1 MMRMVRYMTWALFL
15 SGLLQMAQAQVLP
28 QYGTMHILDRS
39 VFEQYAAR
47 SDFPGA
53 MQVREVKLFI
63 ANVHTASP
71 TLYFQNTQ
79 LFPYH
84 YDFATDALGWTIP
97 LSQFNSE
104 TYFSQNRKNLA
115 GSLIAHDQY
124 DPNDGSLG
132 IYTLEFWP
140 TDPVRFA
147 QVKLAYELVTA
158 HMPFAVDK
166 LYFHAPGETQRVI
179 YNQEKALYEQ
189 AGLPVIA
196 TEDLYAN
203 MRYTPLNPGESY
215 GLLKIVDSAD
225 SVSVRDIV
233 VLKTLPNTLSHVAG
247 IITETPQTPLSHI
260 NVKAKQNI
268 TPNAYLKDAST
279 DPNILALV
287 GQYVKFEVLPD
298 GLSLTPASY
307 EDVNAFF
314 EGIRPTETQYPPRN
328 LDVTQI
334 APLSDVQFKDANAFG
349 AKAVNVAELDRCLP
363 PGMAPQGFAVPFY
376 FYDVFMQ
383 HNDFYTAARLMIE
396 DPNFQTT
403 PAHRVEALDRFRE
416 QIRKKSVLPSWMMQS
431 LQDLLETFDPNTSL
445 RCRSSTNNEDLPE
458 FNGAGLYD
466 SYTHHPNEGHM
477 AKSMK
482 QVWASLW
489 TYRAFE
495 ERDFY
500 RIDHFSTAMG
510 VLVHPNYS
518 DEQVNGVAITKNIY
532 DVEWPGYYVNAQLGE
547 DLVTNPEALSIPEE
561 FLVADLMGEERY
573 EIQYVR
579 FSNAIDPGEHLL
591 TKAQVFQLADMM
603 GLIQNHFRVLYDI
616 PWFDLY
622 FAMDIE
628 FKITTEGKLAI
639 KQARPWI
646 D

>member
-1 MMRMVRYMTWALFL
+1 MMVLGLVLGGLIQMT
-15 SGLLQMAQAQVLP
+15 QAQVLP
-28 QYGTMHILDRS
+28 QYGTMDILDRS

-53 MQVREVKLFI
+53 MQVREVKVLI
-63 ANVHTASP
+63 TNVHTASP
-71 TLYFQNTQ
+71 ALYFQNTQ

-84 YDFATDALGWTIP
+84 YYFAMDALGWTIS
-97 LSQFNSE
+97 LDLFNAQ
-104 TYFSQNRKNLA
+104 TYFSQQRHNLA

-140 TDPVRFA
+140 TDPVHFA
-147 QVKLAYELVTA
+147 QVKLAYDLVSE

-189 AGLPVIA
+189 ADLPVIA

-260 NVKAKQNI
+260 NVKAKQNN

-314 EGIRPTETQYPPRN
+314 EAVRPTNTQYPPRN
-328 LDVTQI
+328 LGVTQI
-334 APLSDVQFKDANAFG
+334 SPLSEIQFKDANAFG
-349 AKAVNVAELDRCLP
+349 AKAANVAELDRCLP
-363 PGMAPQGFAVPFY
+363 PGIAPTGFAVPFY
-376 FYDVFMQ
+376 YYDAFMQ
-383 HNDFYTAARLMIE
+383 TNDFYVAARHMIE
-396 DPNFQTT
+396 DPNFQAN
-403 PAHRVEALDRFRE
+403 PAHRVNALDAFRK
-416 QIRKKSVLPSWMMQS
+416 QIRKKSLLPAWMTQNLQS
-431 LQDLLETFDPNTSL
+431 LHEQFDPNTSL
-445 RCRSSTNNEDLPE
+445 RCRSSTNTEDLPE

-466 SYTHHPNEGHM
+466 SYTHHPHEGHI

-500 RIDHFSTAMG
+500 RIDHFTTAMG
-510 VLVHPNYS
+510 ILVHPNYS
-518 DEQVNGVAITKNIY
+518 DELVNGVAITKNIY
-532 DVEWPGYYVNAQLGE
+532 DVDWPGYYVNAQMGE
-547 DLVTNPEALSIPEE
+547 DLITNPEASSIPEE

-573 EIQYVR
+573 EIQYIR
-579 FSNAIDPGEHLL
+579 FSNAIDPGKHLL
-591 TKAQVFQLADMM
+591 TKTQVFHLADMM
-603 GLIQNHFRVLYDI
+603 GLIQNHFRFLYDI
-616 PWFDLY
+616 PWFDQH

-628 FKITTEGKLAI
+628 FKITAEGRLAI

>member
-1 MMRMVRYMTWALFL
+1 MIGLGLFL
-15 SGLLQMAQAQVLP
+15 GGLIQMAQAQVLP
-28 QYGTMHILDRS
+28 QYGTLDIPDRS
-39 VFEQYAAR
+39 VFEQYSTR

-53 MQVREVKLFI
+53 MQVREVKFFI
-63 ANVHTASP
+63 ANVHTKSP
-71 TLYFQNTQ
+71 TLYFQNTER
-79 LFPYH
+79 FPYH
-84 YDFATDALGWTIP
+84 YYFARDALGWTIS
-97 LSQFNSE
+97 LNQFNNE
-104 TYFSQNRKNLA
+104 TYFSDHRKNLA

-140 TDPVRFA
+140 TDPVHFT
-147 QVKLAYELVTA
+147 QVKLAYDLVSE
-158 HMPFAVDK
+158 HMPFAVSK
-166 LYFHAPGETQRVI
+166 LYYHAPGETQRVI
-179 YNQEKALYEQ
+179 YSQEKALYEQ

-203 MRYTPLNPGESY
+203 MRYSPLNPGESY
-215 GLLKIVDSAD
+215 GLLKIVDNAD

-233 VLKTLPNTLSHVAG
+233 ILKTLPNTLSHVAG

-260 NVKAKQNI
+260 NVKAKQNN
-268 TPNAYLKDAST
+268 TPNAYLKNAST

-287 GQYVKFEVLPD
+287 GQYVKMEVLSD
-298 GLSLTPASY
+298 GLNLTPASY

-314 EGIRPTETQYPPRN
+314 DAIRPKETQYPPRD
-328 LDVTQI
+328 LDIQKIT
-334 APLSDVQFKDANAFG
+334 PLSYVRFADAKAFG
-349 AKAVNVAELDRCLP
+349 AKAANVAELDRCLP
-363 PGMAPQGFAVPFY
+363 SGMAPKGFAVPFY
-376 FYDVFMQ
+376 FYDTFMQ
-383 HNDFYTAARLMIE
+383 HNNLYTVAQQMMD
-396 DPNFQTT
+396 DPNFQTD
-403 PAHRVEALDRFRE
+403 PAHRVDALDAFRKK
-416 QIRKKSVLPSWMMQS
+416 IRKQSELPSWMLNS
-431 LQDLLETFDPNTSL
+431 LQAMHNSFDPNTAL

-466 SYTHHPNEGHM
+466 SYTHHPHERHI

-518 DEQVNGVAITKNIY
+518 GEQVNGVGITKNIY
-532 DVEWPGYYVNAQLGE
+532 DAEWLGYYVNTQLGE
-547 DLVTNPEALSIPEE
+547 DLITNPEASSIPEE
-561 FLVADLMGEERY
+561 FLVADLLGDERY

-579 FSNAIDPGEHLL
+579 FSNAIPIGEHLL
-591 TKAQVFQLADMM
+591 TKIQIFELADMM
-603 GLIQNHFRVLYDI
+603 GLVQNHFKSLYGI
-616 PWFDLY
+616 PWYDKD

-628 FKITTEGKLAI
+628 FKITAEGNLAI

>member
-1 MMRMVRYMTWALFL
+1 ML
-15 SGLLQMAQAQVLP
+15 GLLWGGLIPAARAQVLP
-28 QYGTMHILDRS
+28 QYGAMDIPDRA

-53 MQVREVKLFI
+53 MQVREVKFFI

-71 TLYFQNTQ
+71 TLYFQNTKI
-79 LFPYH
+79 FPYH
-84 YDFATDALGWTIP
+84 YYFARDALGWTIG
-97 LSQFNSE
+97 LGQFNNE
-104 TYFSQNRKNLA
+104 TYFSQQRKNLA

-140 TDPVRFA
+140 TDPVHFV
-147 QVKLAYELVTA
+147 QVKLAYDLISA
-158 HMPFAVDK
+158 HMPFAVSK
-166 LYFHAPGETQRVI
+166 LFYHAPGETQRVI
-179 YNQEKALYEQ
+179 YEQEKALYAQ
-189 AGLPVIA
+189 AGLPVVA

-203 MRYTPLNPGESY
+203 MRYSPLNPGESY
-215 GLLKIVDSAD
+215 GLLKIVDNAD

-233 VLKTLPNTLSHVAG
+233 ILKTLPNTLSHVAG

-260 NVKAKQNI
+260 NVKAKQNN
-268 TPNAYLKDAST
+268 TPNAYLKNAST
-279 DPNILALV
+279 DPNILALE

-298 GLSLTPASY
+298 GLKLTPASY

-314 EGIRPTETQYPPRN
+314 DAIRPTKTQYPPRN
-328 LDVTQI
+328 LEVTTI
-334 APLSDVQFKDANAFG
+334 ASLKDVQFEDADAFG
-349 AKAVNVAELDRCLP
+349 AKAANVAELDRCLP
-363 PGMAPQGFAVPFY
+363 PGMAPTGFAVPFY
-376 FYDVFMQ
+376 FYDAFMQ
-383 HNDFYTAARLMIE
+383 HNDLYTVAQLMIE
-396 DPNFQTT
+396 DPNFQTD
-403 PAHRVEALDRFRE
+403 PAHRVAALDAFRK
-416 QIRKKSVLPSWMMQS
+416 QIRKKSVLPVWMMQS
-431 LQDLLETFDPNTSL
+431 LQNLHEQFDPNTSL

-466 SYTHHPNEGHM
+466 SYTHHPHEGHM

-489 TYRAFE
+489 TYRAYE

-500 RIDHFSTAMG
+500 RIDHFTTAMG

-532 DVEWPGYYVNAQLGE
+532 DAEWLGYYVNAQLGE
-547 DLVTNPEALSIPEE
+547 DLITNPETSSIPEE
-561 FLVADLMGEERY
+561 FLAADLLGEERY
-573 EIQYVR
+573 EIQYIR
-579 FSNAIDPGEHLL
+579 FSNAIPMGEHLL
-591 TKAQVFQLADMM
+591 TKAQIFQLADMM

-616 PWFDLY
+616 PWFDQT

-628 FKITTEGKLAI
+628 FKITAQGNLAI